1 MPGDKS
7 YFLGTIRKTYGI
19 NGEVVIAFDNNP
31 TEEELKEL
39 ESVFIEIDGQRIP
52 FFISEFKKVNIGS
65 AITKLELVNTLDEAK
80 GLVNRRIYADL
91 PGLAPREKNE
101 MDLSDLSGF
110 TLFGIKEGEIG
121 TIVEILIYPENPVM
135 RIMKGGKEILIPIN
149 DDLIES
155 INMEQRQIIM
165 SIPEGLISL
174 FE

>member
-1 MPGDKS
+1 
-7 YFLGTIRKTYGI
+7 
-19 NGEVVIAFDNNP
+19 
-31 TEEELKEL
+31 
-39 ESVFIEIDGQRIP
+39 
-52 FFISEFKKVNIGS
+52 
-65 AITKLELVNTLDEAK
+65 
-80 GLVNRRIYADL
+80 VNRRIYADL
-91 PGLAPREKNE
+91 PGLAPGEKNE
-101 MDLSDLSGF
+101 RDLSDLSGF

-155 INMEQRQIIM
+155 INIEQRQIIM